1 MNNTTSC
8 NNIKI
13 AGMQKLTLLD
23 YPEKTAAILF
33 LPGCNMRCPFCHNHE
48 LIDWSNRDYLTFDE
62 IYKYLDMR
70 KNILDGIV
78 ITGGEPSN
86 QDIIPLLQSLRE
98 LGYQIKIDTNGLR
111 PQIIQK
117 WLDNNLID
125 YIAMDIKNSPAK
137 YAETCGLPYINMD
150 LIHQSINIL
159 MTSSIDYEF
168 RTTVIPSFHTPDDF
182 AIIGQTLIPNAKHFY
197 LQPFV
202 MRDTVP
208 EKSLQEPSNDL
219 LKQCLLAVSQ
229 YVKNAEIR
237 GRSL

>member
-1 MNNTTSC
+1 MNNTSSC

-48 LIDWSNRDYLTFDE
+48 LTDGENVDTLLFKD

-70 KNILDGIV
+70 KHLLDGIV

-86 QDIIPLLQSLRE
+86 QDIIPLLQSLKN

-111 PQIIQK
+111 PQAIQK
-117 WLDNNLID
+117 WIDNKLVN
-125 YIAMDIKNSPAK
+125 YIAMDIKNAPAK
-137 YAETCGLPYINMD
+137 YAETCGLPHINMD
-150 LIHQSINIL
+150 LIYQSIQII
-159 MTSSIDYEF
+159 MSSSIDYEF
-168 RTTVIPSFHTPDDF
+168 RTTVIPSYHTPDDF
-182 AIIGQTLIPNAKHFY
+182 VVIGETLIPNAKHFY

-202 MRDTVP
+202 MRNTVP
-208 EKSLQEPSNDL
+208 EKSLQEPSDDL
-219 LKQCLLAVSQ
+219 LKQCLTAVSP
-229 YVKNAEIR
+229 YVQNAEIR